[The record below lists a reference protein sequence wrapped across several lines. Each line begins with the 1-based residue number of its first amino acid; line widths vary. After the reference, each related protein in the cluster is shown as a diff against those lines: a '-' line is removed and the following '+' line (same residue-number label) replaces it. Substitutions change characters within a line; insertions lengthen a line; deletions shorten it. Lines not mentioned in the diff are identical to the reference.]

1 MLEARGHNVT
11 VMDPVEKLLAVGHY
25 LNLPCRYSES
35 HRRIAASRRPADHMV
50 LMAGFTAGNEKGEL
64 VVLGRNGSDYSAAVL
79 AACLRAD
86 CCEIWTDVDGV
97 YTCDPRRPPVPD
109 ARLLKSMSYQ
119 EAMELSY
126 FGAKVLHPRT
136 ITPIAQFQIPCLIK
150 NTGNPQAPGTLIG
163 ASRDEDELPVK
174 GISNLNNMA
183 MFSVSGPGMKGMV
196 GMAARILPAM

>member
-1 MLEARGHNVT
+1 
-11 VMDPVEKLLAVGHY
+11 
-25 LNLPCRYSES
+25 
-35 HRRIAASRRPADHMV
+35 MV

-79 AACLRAD
+79 AACMRAD

-97 YTCDPRRPPVPD
+97 YTCDPRQVPD

-136 ITPIAQFQIPCLIK
+136 IAPIAQFQIPCLIK

-163 ASRDEDELPVK
+163 ASLDEDGLPVK
-174 GISNLNNMA
+174 GSRISTIWRCST
-183 MFSVSGPGMKGMV
+183 FPGQNEGHGWHGGARLCHHV
-196 GMAARILPAM
+196 PCRYLCGADYPILFGIQHQLLRAAKRLRSREAGDGR

>member
-1 MLEARGHNVT
+1 AQPGFPLAQLKTFVDQEFAQIKHVLHGISLLGQCPDSINAALICRGEKMSIAIMAGVLEARGHNVT
-11 VMDPVEKLLAVGHY
+11 VIDPVEKLLAVGHY
-25 LNLPCRYSES
+25 LES
-35 HRRIAASRRPADHMV
+35 TVDIAESTRRIAASRIPADHMV

-97 YTCDPRRPPVPD
+97 YTCDPRQVPD

-126 FGAKVLHPRT
+126 FGAKV
-136 ITPIAQFQIPCLIK
+136 
-150 NTGNPQAPGTLIG
+150 
-163 ASRDEDELPVK
+163 
-174 GISNLNNMA
+174 
-183 MFSVSGPGMKGMV
+183 
-196 GMAARILPAM
+196 

>member
-1 MLEARGHNVT
+1 
-11 VMDPVEKLLAVGHY
+11 
-25 LNLPCRYSES
+25 
-35 HRRIAASRRPADHMV
+35 
-50 LMAGFTAGNEKGEL
+50 MAGFTAGNEKGEL

-97 YTCDPRRPPVPD
+97 YTCDPRQVPD

-150 NTGNPQAPGTLIG
+150 STGLKHQVRSLVPVVMKTNYR
-163 ASRDEDELPVK
+163 SRAFP
-174 GISNLNNMA
+174 I
-183 MFSVSGPGMKGMV
+183 
-196 GMAARILPAM
+196 

>member
-1 MLEARGHNVT
+1 M
-11 VMDPVEKLLAVGHY
+11 GHY
-25 LNLPCRYSES
+25 LES
-35 HRRIAASRRPADHMV
+35 TVDIAESTRRIAASQIPADHMI

-97 YTCDPRRPPVPD
+97 YTCDPRQVPD

-136 ITPIAQFQIPCLIK
+136 IAPIAQFQIPCLIK
-150 NTGNPQAPGTLIG
+150 NTGNPQAPERLS
-163 ASRDEDELPVK
+163 AP
-174 GISNLNNMA
+174 
-183 MFSVSGPGMKGMV
+183 
-196 GMAARILPAM
+196 AATRTICR

>member
-1 MLEARGHNVT
+1 
-11 VMDPVEKLLAVGHY
+11 
-25 LNLPCRYSES
+25 
-35 HRRIAASRRPADHMV
+35 MV

-97 YTCDPRRPPVPD
+97 YTCDPRQVPD

-136 ITPIAQFQIPCLIK
+136 ITPIAQFQKIPEILK
-150 NTGNPQAPGTLIG
+150 HQVRSLVPVVMKTNYR
-163 ASRDEDELPVK
+163 SRAFP
-174 GISNLNNMA
+174 I
-183 MFSVSGPGMKGMV
+183 
-196 GMAARILPAM
+196 

>member
-1 MLEARGHNVT
+1 M
-11 VMDPVEKLLAVGHY
+11 
-25 LNLPCRYSES
+25 
-35 HRRIAASRRPADHMV
+35 
-50 LMAGFTAGNEKGEL
+50 
-64 VVLGRNGSDYSAAVL
+64 LGRNGSDYSAAVL

-97 YTCDPRRPPVPD
+97 YTCDPRQVPD

-150 NTGNPQAPGTLIG
+150 KHRKPA
-163 ASRDEDELPVK
+163 
-174 GISNLNNMA
+174 
-183 MFSVSGPGMKGMV
+183 GPWYADRRQRG
-196 GMAARILPAM
+196 